1 MRETK
6 SSIISHGEKMPK
18 AQTLKQKAFN
28 KAVST
33 ERKFNTAINALY
45 KAPNG
50 SRTQKVANVALSQL
64 TPSKD
69 VRKAAMLW
77 NKYSDIKRTAEGKWK
92 KYK

>member
-6 SSIISHGEKMPK
+6 SSIISHGERMPK
-18 AQTLKQKAFN
+18 TQTLKQKAFN

-33 ERKFNTAINALY
+33 ERKFNTAMSAFNRAS
-45 KAPNG
+45 NG
-50 SRTQKVANVALSQL
+50 SRAQKIADFALSQL

-69 VRKAAMLW
+69 VRKAVMLW
-77 NKYSDIKRTAEGKWK
+77 NKYSDIKRAAEGKWK